1 MANNVY
7 WRLKDSMIIVE
18 EETQIRH
25 SKTGVGEH
33 LTNVSILYQ
42 VVYVS
47 WWRRFEMRSQSQ

>member
-7 WRLKDSMIIVE
+7 GRLKDSMIIV

-47 WWRRFEMRSQSQ
+47 

>member
-7 WRLKDSMIIVE
+7 RRLKDSLIMVE

-25 SKTGVGEH
+25 SKTGEGEH

-47 WWRRFEMRSQSQ
+47 WWSRFEMRSQSQ

>member
-7 WRLKDSMIIVE
+7 RRLKDSMVE

-47 WWRRFEMRSQSQ
+47 WWSRFEMRSQSQ

>member
-7 WRLKDSMIIVE
+7 RRQKDSMIMVE
-18 EETQIRH
+18 EETQMRH

-33 LTNVSILYQ
+33 LINVSILYQ

-47 WWRRFEMRSQSQ
+47 

>member
-7 WRLKDSMIIVE
+7 RRLKDSMIMVE

-25 SKTGVGEH
+25 TKTGVGEH
-33 LTNVSILYQ
+33 LTNVSILHQ

-47 WWRRFEMRSQSQ
+47 